1 CIPCASGSYS
11 DVEGSTTCTACPEG
25 MTSRLTGSAS
35 ILDCRCT
42 SGKYMDPKSGA
53 CLACPGG
60 TYNNESRLTF
70 CATGC
75 ATCPIHST
83 SVQGSSSRSDCVCE
97 AGFYDAEAAARSST
111 QGSNA
116 TIASSLAAGPDCRR
130 CAEGSY
136 SNGTGST
143 VCNEECAMCP
153 GGSYSSM
160 GGSTSCT
167 TSGPDCRRC
176 AEGSYSNGTG
186 STVCIPC
193 ASGSYSDV
201 EGSTTCTACPEGMT
215 SRLTGSASILDCRC
229 TSGKYMDP
237 KSGACLAC
245 PGGTYNNESRLTFC
259 QHCPDDMESAPGS
272 SSVDDCKCT
281 MGFVSG
287 LNGSTGCHGCP
298 AGSYNDVVGAT
309 YCKSC

>member
-1 CIPCASGSYS
+1 
-11 DVEGSTTCTACPEG
+11 
-25 MTSRLTGSAS
+25 
-35 ILDCRCT
+35 
-42 SGKYMDPKSGA
+42 
-53 CLACPGG
+53 
-60 TYNNESRLTF
+60 
-70 CATGC
+70 C

-143 VCNEECAMCP
+143 VCAECPAHTVSAA
-153 GGSYSSM
+153 GSSYIWECKCQAGFYDESPPAN
-160 GGSTSCT
+160 
-167 TSGPDCRRC
+167 TSGARRW
-176 AEGSYSNGTG
+176 GPS
-186 STVCIPC
+186 CIPC